1 MSKEDDEKVDYL
13 VWINHAD
20 KIVSFK
26 EIEGFDIVHFSSYK
40 EKIAFGLDK
49 CYAGYRIQ

>member
-13 VWINHAD
+13 VWINYTD

-26 EIEGFDIVHFSSYK
+26 EIEGFDIVHFPSYK
-40 EKIAFGLDK
+40 EKIAFGVDK